1 MMIRTTSIAL
11 VSTVLAGGALA
22 QDWSQWRGE
31 NRDARASGFK
41 APAAWPKQLT
51 QKWKVAVGEGV
62 ASPAIVGDRVY
73 VFSRQD
79 GNEVLRCLKAG
90 DGSEVWVDRYEAL
103 GASGPAQSFSG
114 PRSSPAVADGK
125 VVTLGVRGML
135 SGVDALSGKKLWRK
149 DDFKKYPNFH
159 PSSSPLILNGL
170 AIAQLGGRENGAIVA
185 YDVATG
191 DEKWKWNGPSP
202 SYSSPVLATVG
213 AAKLIVAYTE
223 AGLVA
228 VNAADGTLAWELPS
242 APAGG
247 PAGGGGPGGGGP
259 GGAPGGPGEGGRG
272 RGGGGRDYKAATPLV
287 DGQTIIAAGRGI
299 KAIKLSNNG
308 GKIVGTEVWSNP
320 DKSVQFASPTLK
332 DGLIYALSGNNELF
346 CLKAADG
353 SVAWTSQ
360 FPGTTPPAGPGAPGG
375 PGGPRA
381 QLPESMRRNYSST
394 VIGQAAP
401 GEPAERPR
409 REGGP
414 GGPDGGPRGPG
425 GPGGGFGGRGRGG
438 GGGGGYGTIVDAGA
452 VLFALTPAAQLVVF
466 EPGAKEFKM
475 LASYKVAEGQTHSY
489 PVVSGNRVFIKDKES
504 LTLWTVE

>member
-1 MMIRTTSIAL
+1 MIIRTTTMAFASA
-11 VSTVLAGGALA
+11 VLAGSALA

-41 APAAWPKQLT
+41 TPATWPKQLT
-51 QKWKVAVGEGV
+51 QKWKVTVGEGV
-62 ASPAIVGDRVY
+62 ASPAVVGDKVY

-79 GNEVLRCLKAG
+79 GNEVLRSLKPR

-114 PRSSPAVADGK
+114 PRSSPAVAKGK
-125 VVTLGVRGML
+125 VVTLGVRGMV
-135 SGVDALSGKKLWRK
+135 SGVDATTGKTLWRK

-159 PSSSPLILNGL
+159 PSSSPLILDGL
-170 AIAQLGGRENGAIVA
+170 AIAQLGGRENGALVA
-185 YDVATG
+185 YDLGTG

-202 SYSSPVLATVG
+202 SYSSPVLASVG
-213 AAKLIVAYTE
+213 TARLVVAHTE

-247 PAGGGGPGGGGP
+247 PGG
-259 GGAPGGPGEGGRG
+259 GGPGEGGRG

-287 DGQTIIAAGRGI
+287 DGQTVIIAGRGI
-299 KAIKLSNNG
+299 KAIKLANDG
-308 GKIVGTEVWSNP
+308 GKIVGKEVWNNP

-346 CLKAADG
+346 CLKATDG
-353 SVAWTSQ
+353 SVAWTAQ
-360 FPGTTPPAGPGAPGG
+360 FPGTTPPVGPGG
-375 PGGPRA
+375 PGGPGGGPRA
-381 QLPESMRRNYSST
+381 VLPESMRLNY
-394 VIGQAAP
+394 VAGVMGQAAPAAP
-401 GEPAERPR
+401 GEPGERPR

-425 GPGGGFGGRGRGG
+425 GSGGPGGGFGGRGRGG
-438 GGGGGYGTIVDAGA
+438 GGGYGTIVDAGS
-452 VLFALTPAAQLVVF
+452 VLFALTPTAQLIVF
-466 EPGAKEFKM
+466 EPGAKEFKL

-489 PVVSGNRVFIKDKES
+489 PVISGNRIFIKDKET